1 VEYMPLVSTVGI
13 DGVINPRHAAVSKIL
28 NYIRKGKIVSATP
41 LHDERV
47 EAYEVVALETA
58 DITDRPIKDVKF
70 PPGTIVG
77 AIIRREEIMIPDGDS
92 VIRPEDH
99 VIIFTLRST
108 IPKLEKM
115 LTVKLDY
122 FE

>member
-1 VEYMPLVSTVGI
+1 
-13 DGVINPRHAAVSKIL
+13 
-28 NYIRKGKIVSATP
+28 
-41 LHDERV
+41 
-47 EAYEVVALETA
+47 VVALETA
-58 DITDRPIKDVKF
+58 DITDRPIRDIKF

-77 AIIRREEIMIPDGDS
+77 AIIRNEDIMIPDGES
-92 VIRPEDH
+92 IILAGDH